1 MKDYISIQCL
11 GKLSGYAPYKV
22 YDDNDWLAIVY
33 QLEGGKHPEM
43 FDLNIWLDDDT
54 NKWCW
59 AMYPL
64 VTDDQG
70 VTSTDTANCVASGPA
85 KEVYNIEHEP

>member
-22 YDDNDWLAIVY
+22 YDEDDWLAVMY
-33 QLEGGKHPEM
+33 QREGARHPEM

-54 NKWCW
+54 KKWQW

-70 VTSTDTANCVASGPA
+70 LTSTDTSNCIASGPA
-85 KEVYNIEHEP
+85 KEVHCIEHEE

>member
-11 GKLSGYAPYKV
+11 GKLSVYAPYKV
-22 YDDNDWLAIVY
+22 YDDNEWLAIVY

-70 VTSTDTANCVASGPA
+70 VTSTDTTNYVASGPA